1 MNKFTVFYE
10 SGTKFEGNPLE
21 HDWYKID
28 ESKKIIKLEYFF
40 NNIGVKMEGYREYNH
55 CLEYTSMGA
64 KGLQR
69 ILLMGRTNG
78 ETAIVVLDFVKNK
91 VYKDYK
97 PVYREYGDQILNGW
111 QKGKLDNPKASFK
124 KVK

>member
-1 MNKFTVFYE
+1 
-10 SGTKFEGNPLE
+10 
-21 HDWYKID
+21 
-28 ESKKIIKLEYFF
+28 
-40 NNIGVKMEGYREYNH
+40 
-55 CLEYTSMGA
+55 MGA

-69 ILLMGRTNG
+69 ILLMGRSNG
-78 ETAIVVLDFVKNK
+78 ETEIVVLDFVKNK